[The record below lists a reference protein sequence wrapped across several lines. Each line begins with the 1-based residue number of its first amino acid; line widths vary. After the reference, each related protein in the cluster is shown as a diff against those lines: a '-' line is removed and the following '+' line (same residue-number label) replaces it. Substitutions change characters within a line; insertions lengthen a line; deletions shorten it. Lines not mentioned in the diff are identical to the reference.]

1 MNPSHNHNSNDDTHL
16 FTYQRLSDFVNNYTS
31 YVDTKEQEQSA
42 PDTENYKY
50 VHFEETPQGISYEN
64 LGRYGNSIFSTLPS
78 WSSLDNK
85 NTIDAWKMNLVKLLD
100 DYREKEM
107 VSMDTNRVSGLPY
120 KVNFFTNSM
129 VNGIPDI
136 DATNLANQSAQVTKK
151 TLQGVSTAFGSIEDI
166 KEFLP
171 SDEQESYSASIDWN
185 GLFFAEPGHY
195 RFTNKVHESYC
206 TPYVWIGDKAIC
218 EYRGDNATLTQYK
231 DTFEIYVPRRQY
243 IPIRMQIYFL
253 SADRNTMKCN
263 FQVEKLSY
271 TREEGKEGQQ
281 ELVTSTSLF
290 HSETPYLL
298 NYAAFVSENITD
310 FEKGLFSCFTPFSVR
325 NDTLVAPNK
334 KQLELFYDK
343 LHENYNDVLANK
355 YDYNDDNRLSY
366 GKIPSANMQYTIAK
380 GDGIPFAYS
389 MYRLQGDYR
398 MGKTFQIKTDLNQ
411 SMAYPMTQ
419 FSDKLT
425 QSILD
430 YSNNYR
436 ERPGYYP
443 NRDSVDVQ
451 YYTQAEDKTGLECK
465 ELCNTNSN
473 CRHYFTYTSNEKPK
487 CIIDGDNSTPHYNRV
502 PPTNS
507 EHPIDENSSSLFL
520 RNYQLDIDGGLH
532 CGTFTN
538 RGNTVPVEN
547 NSNYSDTFQ
556 YAKYAVDK
564 EPINDPKKIG
574 MCGDETFVKHQNE
587 AKDILYKDALYY
599 ADGSWKQEGFSN
611 EDEVKQKEKTT
622 NAIDDTG
629 DAIKT
634 NLENSKSYSKKM
646 ERIQANVEEL
656 KTSIPEFQ
664 EIRHI
669 MNSNPKYDYHGDEL
683 LYFRNKALPNV
694 RKKRTLDSN
703 ELYVNSQLLY
713 ALGTVTAATLI
724 VFAIVLARD
733 A

>member
-1 MNPSHNHNSNDDTHL
+1 MNPSHHSSDDTSL
-16 FTYQRLSDFVNNYTS
+16 FTYKRLSDFVSNYTS
-31 YVDTKEQEQSA
+31 YVATKEQEQSA

-50 VHFEETPQGISYEN
+50 VHFEESPQGISYEN
-64 LGRYGNSIFSTLPS
+64 LGRYGRTIFSALPS
-78 WSSLDNK
+78 WSSLENK
-85 NTIDAWKMNLVKLLD
+85 NTVDAWKMNLVKMLD

-107 VSMDTNRVSGLPY
+107 ASMDTNRVSGLPY
-120 KVNFFTNSM
+120 KVNFFNNTM
-129 VNGIPDI
+129 VNGTPDI
-136 DATNLANQSAQVTKK
+136 DATNLAYQSAQVTEK
-151 TLQGVSTAFGSIEDI
+151 TLQGVSTAFGSLDDI
-166 KEFLP
+166 KEILP
-171 SDEQESYSASIDWN
+171 SDEQENYSASIDWN
-185 GLFFAEPGHY
+185 GLFLAQPGHY
-195 RFTNKVHESYC
+195 RFTYKADETYC

-243 IPIRMQIYFL
+243 IPIRMQSYFL
-253 SADRNTMKCN
+253 SADRYTMKFN
-263 FQVEKLSY
+263 FQVEKLNY
-271 TREEGKEGQQ
+271 KEEEQQ
-281 ELVTSTSLF
+281 QLVTTQSLF

-298 NYAAFVSENITD
+298 CYAAFVSKHISD
-310 FEKGLFSCFTPFSVR
+310 FEKGLLSCFTPFSVK
-325 NDTLVAPNK
+325 NNAVVAPNK
-334 KQLELFYDK
+334 TQLELFYGK
-343 LHENYNDVLANK
+343 LRENYNDVLANK

-366 GKIPSANMQYTIAK
+366 GKIPEANMQYTIAE
-380 GDGIPFAYS
+380 GDGVPFSYS
-389 MYRLQGDYR
+389 LYRLQGDYR
-398 MGKTFQIKTDLNQ
+398 MGKTFQIKTQLNQ

-436 ERPGYYP
+436 EKPGYYP

-451 YYTQAEDKTGLECK
+451 YYTQAQDRSGLECK
-465 ELCNTNSN
+465 ELCNDNSN
-473 CRHYFTYTSNEKPK
+473 CRYYFTYTSNEKPK

-502 PPTNS
+502 PPANS
-507 EHPIDENSSSLFL
+507 EHPIDENTSSLFL
-520 RNYQLDIDGGLH
+520 RNYQLDINGGLN

-538 RGNTVPVEN
+538 RGNVVPVEN

-556 YAKYAVDK
+556 YAKYSIDDA
-564 EPINDPKKIG
+564 PIKDPKKIG
-574 MCGDETFVKHQNE
+574 MCGDATFVKHQNE

-599 ADGSWKQEGFSN
+599 ADGSWTQEGFSN
-611 EDEVKQKEKTT
+611 ENGEKQKEKTT

-629 DAIKT
+629 DAIQS
-634 NLENSKSYSKKM
+634 NLENSKRYAKKM

-656 KTSIPEFQ
+656 ETSIPEFQ

-669 MNSNPKYDYHGDEL
+669 MNNNPKYDYNGDEL
-683 LYFRNKALPNV
+683 LYFRNKLLPNV

-703 ELYVNSQLLY
+703 ELYIRSQLLY